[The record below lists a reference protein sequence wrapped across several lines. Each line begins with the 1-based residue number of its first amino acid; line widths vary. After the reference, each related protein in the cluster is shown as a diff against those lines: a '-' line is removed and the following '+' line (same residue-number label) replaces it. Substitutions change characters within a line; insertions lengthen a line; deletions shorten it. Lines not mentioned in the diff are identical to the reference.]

1 MNRRAAL
8 LTAVAALGVVPAAS
22 ASTAVL
28 SAQRGPSAFPAGE
41 GRVVFATEGTPAFT
55 VALTDDAGRPVTECL
70 QDGVELQVID
80 AATGQVL
87 GTDGCPDFT
96 GFFSVAPTTRKT
108 PYTAV
113 AVVPAALAAGVAVS
127 PVQSAPLRVLIRPEI
142 IDNSPQGFVPGAT
155 FPLRG
160 QVDAPR
166 ANRAGRVALELRVG
180 RRWVRKQVKPLPA
193 GGRFQF
199 AVTGGRWRVRFLPKT
214 ASGYAENARIYTIT
228 RRRVPTG

>member
-8 LTAVAALGVVPAAS
+8 LTLVAALGVVPAAS

-28 SAQRGPSAFPAGE
+28 SAQRGPAALPAGE
-41 GRVVFATEGTPAFT
+41 GRFVFATEGTPEFT
-55 VALTDDAGRPVTECL
+55 VAVTDDAGRPVTECL

-87 GTDGCPDFT
+87 GTDGCPDAGGLFRV
-96 GFFSVAPTTRKT
+96 SPTTRKT

-142 IDNSPQGFVPGAT
+142 IDTSPQGVVPGAT
-155 FPLRG
+155 FPLSG

-166 ANRAGRVALELRVG
+166 ANRAGRIALELRVG
-180 RRWVRKQVKPLPA
+180 ARWVRKQVKALPA
-193 GGRFQF
+193 SGRYRF
-199 AVTGGRWRVRFLPKT
+199 AVTSGRWRVHFLPKA
-214 ASGYAENARIYTIT
+214 ASGYAENTRGYTIT
-228 RRRVPTG
+228 RRRVPAG